1 MILFL
6 IIHFFCSL
14 FTAAVKIL
22 YNRSRI
28 ASILTKFEDGVKS
41 NLYPALPDLNMADI
55 KLLEHEGEIKLVTK
69 YIQGFFPFMDKLNLD
84 GSGISK
90 IIPKIWQFLLF
101 LSQDYSVYYNQVRTL
116 CVSMVIK
123 DQKHL

>member
-1 MILFL
+1 M
-6 IIHFFCSL
+6 
-14 FTAAVKIL
+14 
-22 YNRSRI
+22 
-28 ASILTKFEDGVKS
+28 
-41 NLYPALPDLNMADI
+41 YPALPELNMADI